1 MIFEVLIA
9 YRKAA
14 DTSIEDVLVDT
25 LSKVL
30 EDNFND
36 FEIGSVRDMI
46 RFTQERTGEEREDDD
61 GIRFRTTFLGFALSL
76 PDDTSQMRSVIDEFV
91 ATVAET
97 PPIFHAVKFEDPLL
111 WGDLTARAR
120 EIFALEMKLR
130 RVLTVIYLY
139 ANQKG
144 EPYDLLSEETVQ
156 PMAKERPRPEQ
167 MKSAGENQFFH
178 LTFGQYVGLN
188 QRPEFKLP
196 ALISCVRDAD
206 TFDALREELSRTPV
220 EHEDDAVLLAG
231 LKERMD
237 AIETMRNCVAHN
249 RTPSRRILDNY
260 ENARPLVDRMLDE
273 CLARWEA
280 VAPAVPTEPAI
291 PEAIPVIPEANP

>member
-1 MIFEVLIA
+1 VIFEVLIA
-9 YRKAA
+9 YRRAA
-14 DTSIEDVLVDT
+14 DTSIGDVLVDA

-46 RFTQERTGEEREDDD
+46 RFTHERVGGEREDDS
-61 GIRFRTTFLGFALSL
+61 GTRFRPAFLGFALNL
-76 PDDTSQMRSVIDEFV
+76 PDDTSQMRSVVDEFV
-91 ATVAET
+91 ASVAET

-111 WGDLTARAR
+111 RADLIDRAR
-120 EIFALEMKLR
+120 EIVALEMNLR

-139 ANQKG
+139 ANQEG

-156 PMAKERPRPEQ
+156 PMAKERPSPEQ
-167 MKSAGENQFFH
+167 MRSAGENQFFH
-178 LTFGQYVGLN
+178 LTFGQYVSLN

-196 ALISCVRDAD
+196 GLISCVRDSE
-206 TFDALREELSRTPV
+206 TFDAFRQELSRTPV

-237 AIETMRNCVAHN
+237 AIETMRNCIAHN
-249 RTPSRRILDNY
+249 RRPSRRILDNY
-260 ENARPLVDRMLDE
+260 ENARPLVDQMLDE
-273 CLARWEA
+273 FLAHWE
-280 VAPAVPTEPAI
+280 VVTPANPIDGTN
-291 PEAIPVIPEANP
+291 PEAGA